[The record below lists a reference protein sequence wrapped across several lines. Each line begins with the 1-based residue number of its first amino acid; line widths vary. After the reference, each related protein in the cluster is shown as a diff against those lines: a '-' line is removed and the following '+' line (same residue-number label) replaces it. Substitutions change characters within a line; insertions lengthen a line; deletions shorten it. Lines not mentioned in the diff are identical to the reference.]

1 MNSLQPERLAAENIQ
16 FAGTGG
22 ISQNNHSEHFVPA
35 FMDAETGEIALSR
48 YKDGRTAPFHL
59 MDGLPEGWLRFESDN
74 NKAIS
79 IKENI
84 ISGFV
89 RYGRFFNRKE
99 AAEFMAEIA

>member
-1 MNSLQPERLAAENIQ
+1 MNSLQSGRLAEENIQ
-16 FAGTGG
+16 FTGTGG

-35 FMDAETGEIALSR
+35 FMDSETGEIALSC

-59 MDGLPEGWLRFESDN
+59 MDGLPEGWLCIEPD